1 MAIYAQAAGLAIIIA
16 LQIMFPEIAFEAIG
30 AAIQMFF
37 LYFNI
42 ENPDIKNVKELETVK
57 DDIER
62 SNKAKSDFL
71 SNMSNEIVHPM
82 NTIINYSEMIL
93 KEKEYSEE
101 TTKKYISEIS
111 SSGSSLLDI
120 IDNILN
126 ILNTRIK

>member
-1 MAIYAQAAGLAIIIA
+1 
-16 LQIMFPEIAFEAIG
+16 
-30 AAIQMFF
+30 
-37 LYFNI
+37 
-42 ENPDIKNVKELETVK
+42 
-57 DDIER
+57 
-62 SNKAKSDFL
+62 
-71 SNMSNEIVHPM
+71 MSNEIVHPM

-126 ILNTRIK
+126 ISTLESSNDTLDLKE